1 MSEPHIY
8 CDANPIIELAKYSR
22 RTSDPIWEPDCQ
34 MMQRILHAANNK
46 EISLFTSSIS
56 IAECVS
62 AGDDWGQEVQEFL
75 VNLLSSGRMF
85 KLVQDSIFIAEQARD
100 LRWKHNIRLQGMD
113 AIHVAS
119 AIDANCTEFLTCDTD
134 MSKPKVADKIRVL
147 ASVGISVITP
157 SQTKLLTALYLSAD
171 PNLLNFT
178 N

>member
-1 MSEPHIY
+1 
-8 CDANPIIELAKYSR
+8 
-22 RTSDPIWEPDCQ
+22 
-34 MMQRILHAANNK
+34 
-46 EISLFTSSIS
+46 
-56 IAECVS
+56 
-62 AGDDWGQEVQEFL
+62 
-75 VNLLSSGRMF
+75 
-85 KLVQDSIFIAEQARD
+85 
-100 LRWKHNIRLQGMD
+100 MD

>member
-22 RTSDPIWEPDCQ
+22 GTHDPLFEADCL

-46 EISLFTSSIS
+46 DVSLFTSSIS

-62 AGDDWGQEVQEFL
+62 AGDDCGPEVQEFL
-75 VNLLSSGRMF
+75 INLLSSGRMF
-85 KLVQDSIFIAEQARD
+85 KLVQDSIFIAERARD

-119 AIDANCTEFLTCDTD
+119 ALDSNCTEFLTCDTD
-134 MSKPKVADKIRVL
+134 MSKQKVADKIGLLSGQGIRV
-147 ASVGISVITP
+147 VKP
-157 SQTKLLTALYLSAD
+157 SECQLIPDRYSTAD
-171 PNLLNFT
+171 PNLFNHP

>member
-8 CDANPIIELAKYSR
+8 CDANPIIELTKYSR
-22 RTSDPIWEPDCQ
+22 RTHDPVFETDCH

-46 EISLFTSSIS
+46 DISLFTSSIS

-62 AGDDWGQEVQEFL
+62 AGDDYGPEVQEFL

-85 KLVQDSIFIAEQARD
+85 KLVQDSIFIAEEARD

-119 AIDANCTEFLTCDTD
+119 AINANCAEFLTHDLD
-134 MSKPKVADKIRVL
+134 IGKPKIADKIALLTGLGIRV
-147 ASVGISVITP
+147 IKP
-157 SQTKLLTALYLSAD
+157 SQTLLIPEKYFSAEA
-171 PNLLNFT
+171 NLVN
-178 N
+178 